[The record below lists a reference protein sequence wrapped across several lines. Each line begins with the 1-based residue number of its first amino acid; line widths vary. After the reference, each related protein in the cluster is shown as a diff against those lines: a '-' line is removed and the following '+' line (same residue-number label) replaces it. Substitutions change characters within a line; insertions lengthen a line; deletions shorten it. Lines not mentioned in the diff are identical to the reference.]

1 MKTLIFNIDKA
12 HESGERRRPKR
23 YFVENYFEVKSCE
36 IDMWKSTAIVQVKK
50 IPERFRMPNFITLD
64 AREC

>member
-1 MKTLIFNIDKA
+1 MTLIFDIDKA

-23 YFVENYFEVKSCE
+23 YFVENYFDVKSCE
-36 IDMWKSTAIVQVKK
+36 IDTYKSTAIVQVKK